1 MRVPICFKHS
11 IEPTSSIST
20 AANSKF
26 IGRVIQPVFTVP
38 QQSQS
43 GPVPYTS
50 VPMICIA
57 ETSASISFPMIL
69 LWAALI
75 AIVGGFGVLAPWL
88 AARGGRERA
97 IAYGNSFAGGVLL
110 AAGLIHLLA
119 DANDGFAAAY
129 PDLDYPA
136 AFAVATLAFILVLGL
151 ERVVPRA
158 IAAGGEE
165 GDLEAA
171 ALVGAGESSGI
182 APYLLL
188 MTLSIHSLI
197 AGVTL
202 GISAPAGAG
211 VLLIAILAHKGA
223 AGFALGSTF
232 REAAIP
238 PRTRIPALLVF
249 VGSTPLGVILG
260 GAAIDLFGDGSGAAV
275 AWFKAVAA
283 GTFLYVAT
291 LDIVREEFFPGGTDR
306 AFRLLWALIGAGVM
320 ALVALWV

>member
-1 MRVPICFKHS
+1 MTTLAT
-11 IEPTSSIST
+11 TSD
-20 AANSKF
+20 
-26 IGRVIQPVFTVP
+26 
-38 QQSQS
+38 
-43 GPVPYTS
+43 
-50 VPMICIA
+50 
-57 ETSASISFPMIL
+57 SISFPVIL
-69 LWAALI
+69 LWASLI
-75 AIVGGFGVLAPWL
+75 AMIGGFGVIAPWL

-110 AAGLIHLLA
+110 AAGLIHLLP
-119 DANDGFAAAY
+119 DANEGFKSAY
-129 PDLDYPA
+129 PSVDYPA

-158 IAAGGEE
+158 MASGLGE
-165 GDLEAA
+165 GDPESE
-171 ALVGAGESSGI
+171 ALVGSGVHGGF

-202 GISAPAGAG
+202 GISTAAGAS
-211 VLLIAILAHKGA
+211 VLLMAILAHKGA

-260 GAAIDLFGDGSGAAV
+260 GAAIDIFGSDDGAAV

-283 GTFLYVAT
+283 GTFLYIAT
-291 LDIVREEFFPGGTDR
+291 LDIVREEFFPGGANR
-306 AFRLLWALIGAGVM
+306 GRRLLWAMSGAGIM
-320 ALVALWV
+320 ALVALWM

>member
-1 MRVPICFKHS
+1 MPAATAPTEPI
-11 IEPTSSIST
+11 
-20 AANSKF
+20 
-26 IGRVIQPVFTVP
+26 G
-38 QQSQS
+38 
-43 GPVPYTS
+43 
-50 VPMICIA
+50 IA
-57 ETSASISFPMIL
+57 MIL
-69 LWAALI
+69 LWAGLI
-75 AIVGGFGVLAPWL
+75 ALVGGVGVAAPWL
-88 AARGGRERA
+88 AARRGNKQI

-119 DANDGFAAAY
+119 DASDGFAAAY

-136 AFAVATLAFILVLGL
+136 AYAVATLAFILVLGL

-158 IAAGGEE
+158 LKAGSAGA
-165 GDLEAA
+165 DPEAA
-171 ALVGAGESSGI
+171 AMIDAGQGSGL

-188 MTLSIHSLI
+188 ITLSIHSLI

-202 GISAPAGAG
+202 GISTAAGAV

-260 GAAIDLFGDGSGAAV
+260 GVVTETIGAGGGAAE

-283 GTFLYVAT
+283 GTFLYIAT
-291 LDIVREEFFPGGTDR
+291 LDIVREEFFPGGTNR
-306 AFRLLWALIGAGVM
+306 GRRLLWAIAGAGLM
-320 ALVALWV
+320 ALVAIWV

>member
-1 MRVPICFKHS
+1 ML
-11 IEPTSSIST
+11 SSAATNVST
-20 AANSKF
+20 GF
-26 IGRVIQPVFTVP
+26 
-38 QQSQS
+38 
-43 GPVPYTS
+43 S
-50 VPMICIA
+50 V
-57 ETSASISFPMIL
+57 IL
-69 LWAALI
+69 LWAALVALI
-75 AIVGGFGVLAPWL
+75 GGVGVMAPWL

-110 AAGLIHLLA
+110 AAGLIHLLP
-119 DANDGFAAAY
+119 DANDGFKSAY
-129 PDLDYPA
+129 PSVDYPA

-158 IAAGGEE
+158 MSAGLGE
-165 GDLEAA
+165 GDPEAE
-171 ALVGAGESSGI
+171 ALVGSGAKGGF

-202 GISAPAGAG
+202 GISTAAGAS
-211 VLLIAILAHKGA
+211 VLLMAILAHKGA

-238 PRTRIPALLVF
+238 PHTRIPALLVF

-260 GAAIDLFGDGSGAAV
+260 GAAIDIFGSGDGAAV

-283 GTFLYVAT
+283 GTFLYIAT
-291 LDIVREEFFPGGTDR
+291 LDIVREEFFPGGANR
-306 AFRLLWALIGAGVM
+306 GRRLLWAMTGAGIM
-320 ALVALWV
+320 ALVALWM

>member
-1 MRVPICFKHS
+1 M
-11 IEPTSSIST
+11 TSLATT
-20 AANSKF
+20 AD
-26 IGRVIQPVFTVP
+26 
-38 QQSQS
+38 
-43 GPVPYTS
+43 S
-50 VPMICIA
+50 VA
-57 ETSASISFPMIL
+57 FPMIL
-69 LWAALI
+69 LWAVLI
-75 AIVGGFGVLAPWL
+75 AAVGGFGVVAPWL

-110 AAGLIHLLA
+110 AAGLIHLLP
-119 DANDGFAAAY
+119 DANDGFTSAY

-158 IAAGGEE
+158 MAFGQKD
-165 GDLEAA
+165 GDLESA
-171 ALVGAGESSGI
+171 ALVGAGNNGGF

-188 MTLSIHSLI
+188 LTLSIHSLI
-197 AGVTL
+197 AGLTL
-202 GISAPAGAG
+202 GISSAAGASI
-211 VLLIAILAHKGA
+211 LLIAILAHKGA

-260 GAAIDLFGDGSGAAV
+260 GVAIDVLGAGDGAAV

-291 LDIVREEFFPGGTDR
+291 LDIVREEFFPGGSNR
-306 AFRLLWALIGAGVM
+306 GRRLLWAILGAGIM
-320 ALVALWV
+320 ALVAIWM